1 MVLPLLV
8 VLAGVVTAGP
18 ALAIAPP
25 ALAIA
30 PPALLPLVP
39 VSLTVVADD
48 ASGSRPTSAVIRS
61 DKRRLRLVRVIG
73 GAISPKSVAATG
85 TGEVWA
91 QNSIFRHTITVY
103 GTRGSLRETIGDR
116 IRLSRFGWER
126 WDRPVR
132 GGPVEAA
139 ASPDGERMY
148 VSQRSMHGPGF
159 RHPASLSTECRPRD
173 RIDRSFVYR
182 IDRSSRRTTAA
193 YRVGKLPKFLAVTPD
208 ERFLLVANWC
218 SYDVSVVDLMAGR
231 EVRRLK
237 LGPYPRGIAITPDG
251 RTAWVAVMG
260 TDDLA
265 RIDLQTW
272 QVRWTRDVGW
282 SPRHLVIDA
291 EGRYLYV
298 TLDWKD
304 EVAKVDLG
312 TRRVVRRV
320 HTGAEPR
327 SMAIAPD
334 GRSLY
339 VGNYEDDTLVKLRT
353 RDLRILQRLSVPG
366 DPIGVAYEPVGDTVW
381 VSSYQGAIRVY
392 RDR

>member
-1 MVLPLLV
+1 MRTRPMLLLTVLIC
-8 VLAGVVTAGP
+8 LASAGP
-18 ALAIAPP
+18 SLAVAPP
-25 ALAIA
+25 AASPFGRSPLPVAAGA
-30 PPALLPLVP
+30 P
-39 VSLTVVADD
+39 T
-48 ASGSRPTSAVIRS
+48 GSRSTPAAVPSAE
-61 DKRRLRLVRVIG
+61 RRHRLVRVIG
-73 GAISPKSVAATG
+73 GAISPKSVVATG

-91 QNSIFRHTITVY
+91 QNSVFRHTVTVY
-103 GTRGSLRETIGDR
+103 GARGYLRETISDR
-116 IRLSRFGWER
+116 IRLSHFGWGQ
-126 WDRPVR
+126 WDEPVR

-139 ASPDGERMY
+139 ASPDGERVY

-159 RHPASLSTECRPRD
+159 PHPASLSTVCHPSD

-208 ERFLLVANWC
+208 EQLLLVANWC
-218 SYDVSVVDLMAGR
+218 SYDVSVVDLAAGR
-231 EVRRLK
+231 EVRRIK

-265 RIDLQTW
+265 QIDLVTW
-272 QVRWTRDVGW
+272 QVRWLRNVGW
-282 SPRHLVIDA
+282 NPRHLVIDA
-291 EGRYLYV
+291 AGRFLYV

-304 EVAKVDLG
+304 EVAKIDLA
-312 TRRVVRRV
+312 TRTVVRRV

-339 VGNYEDDTLVKLRT
+339 VGNYEDDTLVKLRA

-366 DPIGVAYEPVGDTVW
+366 DPIGVTYEPVGDTVW

-392 RDR
+392 VDR